1 MKAIDNQIR
10 NISSSHQDK
19 HSDKVNSHQH
29 HGKVDKTHRAKIVEF
44 DKLDN
49 DSQIDNDFG
58 LHIIYF
64 LQHGHWKVND
74 RSHQMEKV
82 WFYNSEP
89 SIDIQEYNR
98 WICPYI
104 SRHLLSLNP
113 LLACCRRYSRGER

>member
-89 SIDIQEYNR
+89 GNDSN
-98 WICPYI
+98 
-104 SRHLLSLNP
+104 LLIVFYVQIMPDDFVMQLH
-113 LLACCRRYSRGER
+113 RF

>member
-58 LHIIYF
+58 RYRYC
-64 LQHGHWKVND
+64 HGCSDGYVND
-74 RSHQMEKV
+74 FGFVVVTQS
-82 WFYNSEP
+82 F
-89 SIDIQEYNR
+89 
-98 WICPYI
+98 
-104 SRHLLSLNP
+104 
-113 LLACCRRYSRGER
+113 

>member
-49 DSQIDNDFG
+49 DSQIDND
-58 LHIIYF
+58 
-64 LQHGHWKVND
+64 
-74 RSHQMEKV
+74 
-82 WFYNSEP
+82 
-89 SIDIQEYNR
+89 
-98 WICPYI
+98 
-104 SRHLLSLNP
+104 
-113 LLACCRRYSRGER
+113 LACISSISCNMVTGR

>member
-49 DSQIDNDFG
+49 DSQIDND
-58 LHIIYF
+58 
-64 LQHGHWKVND
+64 
-74 RSHQMEKV
+74 
-82 WFYNSEP
+82 
-89 SIDIQEYNR
+89 
-98 WICPYI
+98 
-104 SRHLLSLNP
+104 
-113 LLACCRRYSRGER
+113 

>member
-64 LQHGHWKVND
+64 LQHGHWKDVYKRQVLSMSD
-74 RSHQMEKV
+74 FS
-82 WFYNSEP
+82 FF
-89 SIDIQEYNR
+89 NR
-98 WICPYI
+98 
-104 SRHLLSLNP
+104 R
-113 LLACCRRYSRGER
+113 

>member
-89 SIDIQEYNR
+89 SID

>member
-64 LQHGHWKVND
+64 LQHGHWKEMIVVTRWRKYGFTIVN
-74 RSHQMEKV
+74 
-82 WFYNSEP
+82 
-89 SIDIQEYNR
+89 
-98 WICPYI
+98 
-104 SRHLLSLNP
+104 LL
-113 LLACCRRYSRGER
+113 

>member
-64 LQHGHWKVND
+64 LQHGHWKVGND
-74 RSHQMEKV
+74 SNLLIV
-82 WFYNSEP
+82 FYVQIMP
-89 SIDIQEYNR
+89 DDFVMQLHR
-98 WICPYI
+98 F
-104 SRHLLSLNP
+104 
-113 LLACCRRYSRGER
+113 

>member
-64 LQHGHWKVND
+64 LQLNSSS
-74 RSHQMEKV
+74 SHQSQHDNPYKG
-82 WFYNSEP
+82 YNV
-89 SIDIQEYNR
+89 
-98 WICPYI
+98 
-104 SRHLLSLNP
+104 
-113 LLACCRRYSRGER
+113 